1 MLIDITGNS
10 GVKLLKFVKLL
21 TGYIINEEWKRE
33 EKKVESSHKLYAL
46 FNIALFNIISR
57 TIFFSGMLERIC
69 YLIEENGSRLI
80 VVDDG
85 SASDRL

>member
-1 MLIDITGNS
+1 M
-10 GVKLLKFVKLL
+10 
-21 TGYIINEEWKRE
+21 
-33 EKKVESSHKLYAL
+33 ESSHKLYAL

-57 TIFFSGMLERIC
+57 TIFFSSMLERIC